1 MRIAVL
7 GTGDVGSTLGKRWA
21 EKGHQIIFGSRKPG
35 SSEVRKLLAE
45 AGPNAKATGYP
56 KAVAT
61 ADINVLAT
69 PWEAAQS
76 LLESIGDWTGR
87 ILIDC
92 ANPITA
98 DLQLAVGT
106 TTSAAEQIA
115 GWAQGAYVVKAF
127 NTTGWN
133 NMADPIY
140 QSERITMF
148 ICGDDARAKEIVTGL
163 AEDLGFEVVDAGAL
177 TVARFLEPLAML
189 WVHLAVVQNLGRD
202 IAFKLLRR

>member
-1 MRIAVL
+1 
-7 GTGDVGSTLGKRWA
+7 
-21 EKGHQIIFGSRKPG
+21 
-35 SSEVRKLLAE
+35 
-45 AGPNAKATGYP
+45 
-56 KAVAT
+56 
-61 ADINVLAT
+61 VLAT
-69 PWEAAQS
+69 RWEAAQS

-92 ANPITA
+92 TNPITP

-127 NTTGWN
+127 NSTGWN
-133 NMADPIY
+133 NMANPVY
-140 QSERITMF
+140 HGERITMF
-148 ICGDDARAKEIVTGL
+148 ICGDNARAKDIVTGL

-177 TVARFLEPLAML
+177 TVARFLEPLALL
-189 WVHLAVVQNLGRD
+189 WIHLAIVQNLGRD

>member
-7 GTGDVGSTLGKRWA
+7 GTGDVGGTLGKRWA
-21 EKGHQIIFGSRKPG
+21 EKGHQVIFGSRNP
-35 SSEVRKLLAE
+35 SRPDIRKLLTE
-45 AGPNAKATGYP
+45 AGPNAKVTGYAQ
-56 KAVAT
+56 AVAA
-61 ADINVLAT
+61 ADVSVLAT
-69 PWEAAQS
+69 PWEAVRP

-92 ANPITA
+92 TNPLTP

-106 TTSAAEQIA
+106 TTSAAEQVA
-115 GWAQGAYVVKAF
+115 GWAQGASVVKAF
-127 NTTGWN
+127 NTTGWS

-140 QSERITMF
+140 RGERITMF
-148 ICGDDARAKEIVTGL
+148 ICGDNTEAKEIVTGL

-177 TVARFLEPLAML
+177 TLARCLEPLALL
-189 WVHLAVVQNLGRD
+189 WIKLAIVQKLGRD